1 MENTEK
7 KQKRRKKRKGRR
19 GRRSVGRVVKNGGEE
34 CVFRGRARLGGAGGG
49 PLIFARCIS
58 RVLSGERE
66 DRCECDLLLSRPV
79 KLNYYDR
86 YR

>member
-1 MENTEK
+1 MAK
-7 KQKRRKKRKGRR
+7 
-19 GRRSVGRVVKNGGEE
+19 SVCFGGEE
-34 CVFRGRARLGGAGGG
+34 GSGGVGG

-58 RVLSGERE
+58 RVLSRRRGREE

>member
-7 KQKRRKKRKGRR
+7 KQKRRKKKER

-34 CVFRGRARLGGAGGG
+34 CVFRGRARLGGAGG

>member
-1 MENTEK
+1 M
-7 KQKRRKKRKGRR
+7 
-19 GRRSVGRVVKNGGEE
+19 VKNGGEE
-34 CVFRGRARLGGAGGG
+34 CVFRGRGGVGG

-58 RVLSGERE
+58 RVKFPGGGRRGEE

>member
-1 MENTEK
+1 MVAK
-7 KQKRRKKRKGRR
+7 
-19 GRRSVGRVVKNGGEE
+19 SVCFGDEQG
-34 CVFRGRARLGGAGGG
+34 LGGAGG

>member
-1 MENTEK
+1 M
-7 KQKRRKKRKGRR
+7 
-19 GRRSVGRVVKNGGEE
+19 
-34 CVFRGRARLGGAGGG
+34 CVFRGRGGVGG
-49 PLIFARCIS
+49 PLIFARYIS
-58 RVLSGERE
+58 RVKFPGGGRGGEE